1 MVLGQVGAGILGIAE
16 AATLIGGSERQV
28 RRLLASYQR
37 NGSRGIVHGNRG
49 RTPAHATNP
58 EVWAQVIALSSGKY
72 EGVNHCYLA
81 ELLGEREGLKVSR
94 PTLRRILADE
104 GVRSPKPKRRR
115 SEHRSRRERY
125 PQEGMLLQIDAS
137 HHHWFGKQIPR
148 VALLAVID
156 DATGKGAGGPLPA
169 NRGRRRLPVA
179 PPPRRPENRCAYSH
193 LQ

>member
-37 NGSRGIVHGNRG
+37 DGSRGIVHGNRG

-81 ELLGEREGLKVSR
+81 ELLGEREGLGPVGAKYGEIAGFD
-94 PTLRRILADE
+94 LGGYRRCPR
-104 GVRSPKPKRRR
+104 G
-115 SEHRSRRERY
+115 
-125 PQEGMLLQIDAS
+125 
-137 HHHWFGKQIPR
+137 FG
-148 VALLAVID
+148 ACFCCYD
-156 DATGKGAGGPLPA
+156 DLVT
-169 NRGRRRLPVA
+169 
-179 PPPRRPENRCAYSH
+179 S
-193 LQ
+193 